1 MIGITIFRRAR
12 LPLFTARHRRLNIGH
27 QLVRRNTVGAHQ
39 LKPGIHFFLIF
50 RLLLR
55 RQLLLRTFF
64 FSDDPELFQ
73 HLFKHVNGEF
83 TGQGTQ

>member
-12 LPLFTARHRRLNIGH
+12 LTLFASRFWRLNIGH

-39 LKPGIHFFLIF
+39 FKPGIHFLLIF
-50 RLLLR
+50 SLLLSCL
-55 RQLLLRTFF
+55 LLLRTLF